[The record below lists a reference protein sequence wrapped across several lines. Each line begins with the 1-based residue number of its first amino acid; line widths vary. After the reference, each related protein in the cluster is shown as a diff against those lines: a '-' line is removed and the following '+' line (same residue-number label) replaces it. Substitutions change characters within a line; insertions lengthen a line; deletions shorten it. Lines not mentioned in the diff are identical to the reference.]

1 MMKCPECGCD
11 CPSDFVFCQKC
22 GSKLT
27 TVTPHCGFEGSPDF
41 IITPEDGA
49 PLTGAPKPDHA
60 VELLKRLAP
69 TGYVERVLA
78 TKAKAVGER
87 RIVTILFCDVT
98 GSTVMAEALDPE
110 DVMEIMDEAF
120 KLMIG
125 PVMRYE
131 GTVARLMGDAVLA
144 FFGAPIAHEDD
155 PERACRAALDIMAGA
170 KVYARKLEKER
181 GISGF
186 NVRVGINTGLVVVG
200 EVGSDLRVE
209 YTAMGNAINVAAR
222 MERAAEPGTT
232 LITKDTHKLIAP
244 LFETESLGPIIVKGK
259 TEPVHTYRVLA
270 SRIASGK
277 VRGIA
282 GLDSPLVGR
291 EVKIAALQEAL
302 ARLRGGVGSIVT
314 IVGEAGI
321 GKSRLVAELRK
332 RNLEN
337 VSKPSQGLNALLW
350 VEGRCFSYSSS
361 IAYTLWLDVLRGLL
375 NVTAEDAPTLVR
387 DVLQDWVMAFCPDS
401 YNNVYPYLARLMSL
415 PLTKEEDTTVNTL
428 EPKKLKETTFSALE
442 MVFKGAANEQPL
454 VLVCEDIHWA
464 DSTSIEVL
472 EHLLGLTDRLA
483 LLVICVFRLRRE
495 HGSWQLRET
504 VARDYGHHHI
514 HLQLEPLGAE
524 ESEMLVGNLLH
535 LEALPQGLRDRILGQ
550 GEGNPFYVEEII
562 RSLIN
567 EGAIVED
574 EVTGH
579 WQATQVM
586 AKVQI
591 PDTLQG
597 LLMARIDRLQIETKR
612 VLQMAS
618 VIGRVFLYR
627 VLDTIAEDE
636 GRLDD
641 RLLTLQREELIRER
655 ARLPELEYIFK
666 HELTR
671 EAAYNGL
678 LKRERRAFHRKVAGA
693 LELLFQERIE
703 EQVELLAYH
712 WERAE
717 ELENAIHYLLQAAER
732 AARLYANEE
741 AITLYTK
748 AIELAGKDSPGIV
761 SLTRLH
767 RGRGLASER
776 IGEFDQ
782 AHADYKISL
791 QLARTAGEQQ
801 VEWQALLDMGRLWA
815 YRDYNRTRDYFE
827 EALKLSRRMDD
838 PGMLASSLNWM
849 GNWHSNAE
857 NSLKAIEYH
866 QEALEIVESL
876 KDRRE
881 LANTLDLLGV
891 SHLMGSDLTVSVRYY
906 NRAIAL
912 FRELDDRSRLVSCL
926 TGRSAS
932 ISMLIFLASVAP
944 IPSPDAVSDN
954 TEALQISEEIG
965 AVTGEAW
972 AYWCQGMIYLM
983 RGNYWQARQLLQSCM
998 KIAIDINHRE
1008 FVVVGRLG
1016 LGIIYLEL
1024 LNPDLAREQLEKAV
1038 SLAGELSSLAMT
1050 HFTTGAHAGACLM
1063 LDDLMSAQASLER
1076 VLSPQTP
1083 MDTLGKRYCW
1093 VRRGEL
1099 ALAQGDPDLTLDIT
1113 DRLIASAPGMS
1124 PDQVITFL
1132 WKLKGEAMA
1141 ALGCAEEAVP
1151 LLQAAIKNAREER
1164 EQFMLWR
1171 VHASL
1176 GRLYL
1181 ELDRRSEAEKEI
1193 STALELVEEL
1203 ADTVPEGEM
1212 RDNFLRRA
1220 NDRLKSST

>member
-1 MMKCPECGCD
+1 MKCPDCGCD
-11 CPSDFVFCQKC
+11 CQSGFAFCPKC

-27 TVTPHCGFEGSPDF
+27 TICPHCEFEVFPDF
-41 IITPEDGA
+41 IYCPECGA
-49 PLTGAPKPDHA
+49 PLTDAREPDRA
-60 VELLKRLAP
+60 VERLKRLAP

-78 TKAKAVGER
+78 TKTKAVGER

-98 GSTVMAEALDPE
+98 GSTAMAEALDPE

-120 KLMIG
+120 DLLIE

-170 KVYARKLEKER
+170 RVYARELEQER

-277 VRGIA
+277 VRGIS

-337 VSKPSQGLNALLW
+337 VSKPTQGLNALLW

-375 NVTAEDAPTLVR
+375 DVTVEDAPTLVR
-387 DVLQDWVMAFCPDS
+387 DVLQDWVIAFCPDS
-401 YNNVYPYLARLMSL
+401 YNNVYPYLALLMSL
-415 PLTKEEDTTVNTL
+415 PLTKEEDAFVNSV
-428 EPKKLKETTFSALE
+428 EPKKLKDSTFRALE
-442 MVFKGAANEQPL
+442 MVFKVAADEQPL

-464 DSTSIEVL
+464 DSTSLEVL

-483 LLVICVFRLRRE
+483 LLVICVFRPRRE
-495 HGSWQLRET
+495 HDSWQLQET

-514 HLQLEPLGAE
+514 HLRLDPLGAE
-524 ESEMLVGNLLH
+524 ESEVLVGNLLH

-579 WQATQVM
+579 WQATQVI

-597 LLMARIDRLQIETKR
+597 LLMARIDRLQMETKR

-636 GRLDD
+636 RRLDD

-678 LKRERRAFHRKVAGA
+678 LKRERRVFHQKVAEA
-693 LELLFQERIE
+693 LEQLFLEHIE
-703 EQVELLAYH
+703 KQVELLAYH

-717 ELENAIHYLLQAAER
+717 ELEKAIHYLLQAAER

-748 AIELAGKDSPGIV
+748 AIELAGKDSLGIV

-767 RGRGLASER
+767 RGRGLVNER
-776 IGEFDQ
+776 MGEFDQ
-782 AHADYKISL
+782 AHADHKITL
-791 QLARTAGEQQ
+791 KLARTAGEHQ
-801 VEWQALLDMGRLWA
+801 VEWQALLDMGRLWGS
-815 YRDYNRTRDYFE
+815 RDYKRTRDYFE
-827 EALKLSRRMDD
+827 EALELSRRMDD
-838 PGMLASSLNWM
+838 PGVLAGSLNWM
-849 GNWHSNAE
+849 GNWFTNAE
-857 NSLKAIEYH
+857 NPLKAAEYH
-866 QEALEIVESL
+866 QEALDIVESL

-891 SHLMGSDLTVSVRYY
+891 AHLMGSDLTASVRYY

-912 FRELDDRSRLVSCL
+912 FRELNDRSRLVSCL
-926 TGRSAS
+926 TGRAATT
-932 ISMLIFLASVAP
+932 SMLAFLASSSAA
-944 IPSPDAVSDN
+944 PSPDATSDSI
-954 TEALQISEEIG
+954 EALRISEEIG

-972 AYWCQGMIYLM
+972 AYWAQGMIHLVH
-983 RGNYWQARQLLQSCM
+983 GEFGQARRVLQKGLL
-998 KIAIDINHRE
+998 IASEIGHRE
-1008 FVVVGRLG
+1008 YVVGNRFS
-1016 LGIIYLEL
+1016 LGILNIEL
-1024 LNPDLAREQLEKAV
+1024 FAPNQARGQLENAL
-1038 SLAGELSSLAMT
+1038 SLAGELRSPAMT
-1050 HFTTGAHAGACLM
+1050 HLATGAHAGACLM

-1099 ALAQGDPDLTLDIT
+1099 ALAQGDPDLALDIT

-1124 PDQVITFL
+1124 PARVITFL

-1151 LLQAAIKNAREER
+1151 LLQAAIENAREER

-1181 ELDRRSEAEKEI
+1181 ALGRRSEAEKKF
-1193 STALELVEEL
+1193 STAFELVEEL

-1212 RDNFLRRA
+1212 RNNFLRRA